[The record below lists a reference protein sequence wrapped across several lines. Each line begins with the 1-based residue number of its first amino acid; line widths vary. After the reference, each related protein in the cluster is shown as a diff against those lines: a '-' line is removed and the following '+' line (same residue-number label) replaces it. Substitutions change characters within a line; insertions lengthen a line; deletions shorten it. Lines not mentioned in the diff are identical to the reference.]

1 MSKMGET
8 AMADSLEKIRK
19 VTEELVE
26 IYTLRVAMVVKM
38 ITEAYE
44 MMDHLKETRE
54 VLRQELQEMLALHSS
69 FRRRDFDC
77 LIQGMLKPQRE
88 RERHLK
94 NLLHQF
100 QLSQQTRTTK
110 LKEALQTSDLHSV
123 RRLKNEMQEEVDHV
137 SHTLTLFQQEQGSFV
152 QGLKSL
158 LTRGAKL
165 TLKDFKE
172 AMGAFKAQVS
182 NSLQEGSLG
191 Y

>member
-1 MSKMGET
+1 MTDG
-8 AMADSLEKIRK
+8 LGQIRK

-26 IYTLRVAMVVKM
+26 AYTLRVATVVKM

-54 VLRQELQEMLALHSS
+54 VLRQELQEMLALNSS
-69 FRRRDFDC
+69 LRRKDFDC
-77 LIQGMLKPQRE
+77 LIQGMIEPQQAREKKLKG
-88 RERHLK
+88 
-94 NLLHQF
+94 LLHQF
-100 QLSQQTRTTK
+100 QLSQQARTAK
-110 LKEALQTSDLHSV
+110 LKEALQTSDLHLV
-123 RRLKNEMQEEVDHV
+123 RRLKNEMQEEVDQV

-158 LTRGAKL
+158 LTRGSKL

-172 AMGAFKAQVS
+172 AMGAFKAQIS

-191 Y
+191 HS